1 MNSKRGWL
9 ALLADFEAR
18 GEPCVLIT
26 VADEQGSTPREA
38 GTKMLVGREA
48 QHLTIGGGHLEYRA
62 VEIAREML
70 AAGTRQP
77 RLERFS
83 LAASLG
89 QCCGGVTT
97 LLFEPQLAQ
106 DVPVIVFGAGH
117 VARALVPLLAGLPCA
132 VRWVDSRAQEFPA
145 VLPAGVEKCLTDEPV
160 DEIARMPAGAY
171 YIVMTHN
178 HPLDLELTDA
188 ILARGDHGYFGL
200 IGSRTKWAKF
210 RHRLAARGHGAD
222 RLGTVA
228 ARWACLRSRASC
240 RWRSPSPWPARSS
253 PTTVARPSRRIC
265 PCAWSPLP
273 PSSSILHPRS
283 L

>member
-1 MNSKRGWL
+1 MNPKRGWL

-38 GTKMLVGREA
+38 GTKMLVGREE

-62 VEIAREML
+62 VDIAREML

-106 DVPVIVFGAGH
+106 DIPVIVFGAGH

-132 VRWVDSRAQEFPA
+132 VRWVDSRPQEFPA
-145 VLPAGVEKCLTDEPV
+145 VLPAGVEKRLTDEPV

-200 IGSRTKWAKF
+200 IGSKTKWAKF

-222 RLGTVA
+222 RLATVRCPLGLPEVQGKLPLEIA
-228 ARWACLRSRASC
+228 IAVAGEVIAHYGRQAQQTDQPLRLVNAVA
-240 RWRSPSPWPARSS
+240 PS
-253 PTTVARPSRRIC
+253 
-265 PCAWSPLP
+265 
-273 PSSSILHPRS
+273 
-283 L
+283 

>member
-1 MNSKRGWL
+1 MTPKRGWL

-38 GTKMLVGREA
+38 GTKMLVGREE

-62 VEIAREML
+62 VDIAREML
-70 AAGTRQP
+70 AAGIRQP

-132 VRWVDSRAQEFPA
+132 VRWVDSRPQEFPA
-145 VLPAGVEKCLTDEPV
+145 VLPAGVEKIVTDEPV

-200 IGSRTKWAKF
+200 IGSKTKWAKF

-222 RLGTVA
+222 RLATVRCPLGLPEVQGKLPLEIA
-228 ARWACLRSRASC
+228 IAVAGEVIAHYGRQAQQADQPLRLVNA
-240 RWRSPSPWPARSS
+240 
-253 PTTVARPSRRIC
+253 VAPN
-265 PCAWSPLP
+265 
-273 PSSSILHPRS
+273 
-283 L
+283 

>member
-18 GEPCVLIT
+18 GEPCVLVT
-26 VADEQGSTPREA
+26 VANEQGSTPREA
-38 GTKMLVGREA
+38 GTKMLVGREE

-62 VEIAREML
+62 VDIAREML

-132 VRWVDSRAQEFPA
+132 VRWVDSRPQEFPA
-145 VLPAGVEKCLTDEPV
+145 VLPAGVEKIVTDEPV

-222 RLGTVA
+222 RLATVRCPLGLPEVQGKLPLEIA
-228 ARWACLRSRASC
+228 IAVAGEVIAHYGRQAQQADQPLRLVNA
-240 RWRSPSPWPARSS
+240 
-253 PTTVARPSRRIC
+253 VAPN
-265 PCAWSPLP
+265 
-273 PSSSILHPRS
+273 
-283 L
+283 

>member
-1 MNSKRGWL
+1 MSTRRGWL
-9 ALLADFEAR
+9 AILADFEAR
-18 GEPCVLIT
+18 GEPCVLVT
-26 VADEQGSTPREA
+26 VADEQGSTPRDA
-38 GTKMLVGREA
+38 GTKMLVGREE

-77 RLERFS
+77 HLERFS

-117 VARALVPLLAGLPCA
+117 VARALVPLLTGLPCA

-145 VLPAGVEKCLTDEPV
+145 VLPAGVEKILTDEPL

-210 RHRLAARGHGAD
+210 RHRLAARGHGAEHLATVRCPLGLPEVKGKLPLEIAIAVAGEVIAHYGRPTQQAD
-222 RLGTVA
+222 QPLRLVTA
-228 ARWACLRSRASC
+228 T
-240 RWRSPSPWPARSS
+240 PS
-253 PTTVARPSRRIC
+253 
-265 PCAWSPLP
+265 
-273 PSSSILHPRS
+273 
-283 L
+283 

>member
-1 MNSKRGWL
+1 MTPKRGWL

-18 GEPCVLIT
+18 GEPCVLVT
-26 VADEQGSTPREA
+26 VADEQGSTPRDA
-38 GTKMLVGREA
+38 GTKMLVGREE

-62 VEIAREML
+62 VDIAREML

-132 VRWVDSRAQEFPA
+132 VRWVDSRPQEFPA
-145 VLPAGVEKCLTDEPV
+145 VLPAGVEKIVTDEPV

-222 RLGTVA
+222 RLATVRCPLGLPEVQGKLPLEIA
-228 ARWACLRSRASC
+228 IAVAGEVIAHYGRQAQQADQPLRLVNA
-240 RWRSPSPWPARSS
+240 
-253 PTTVARPSRRIC
+253 VAPN
-265 PCAWSPLP
+265 
-273 PSSSILHPRS
+273 
-283 L
+283 

>member
-1 MNSKRGWL
+1 MNPKRGWL

-38 GTKMLVGREA
+38 GTKMLVGREE

-62 VEIAREML
+62 VDIAREML

-178 HPLDLELTDA
+178 HPLDLELTDT

-200 IGSRTKWAKF
+200 IGSKTKWAKF

-222 RLGTVA
+222 RLATVRCPLGLPEVQGKLPLEIA
-228 ARWACLRSRASC
+228 IAVAGEVIAHYGRQAQQADQPLRLVNAVA
-240 RWRSPSPWPARSS
+240 PS
-253 PTTVARPSRRIC
+253 
-265 PCAWSPLP
+265 
-273 PSSSILHPRS
+273 
-283 L
+283 

>member
-1 MNSKRGWL
+1 MNPKRGWL
-9 ALLADFEAR
+9 ALLAEFEAR

-38 GTKMLVGREA
+38 GTKMLVGREE

-62 VEIAREML
+62 VDIAREML

-132 VRWVDSRAQEFPA
+132 VRWVDSRPQEFPA
-145 VLPAGVEKCLTDEPV
+145 VLPAGVEKRLTDEPV

-200 IGSRTKWAKF
+200 IGSKTKWAKF
-210 RHRLAARGHGAD
+210 RHRLAARGHGTD
-222 RLGTVA
+222 RLATVRCPLGLPEVQGKLPLEIA
-228 ARWACLRSRASC
+228 IAVAGEVIAHYGRQARQADQPLRLVNAVA
-240 RWRSPSPWPARSS
+240 PS
-253 PTTVARPSRRIC
+253 
-265 PCAWSPLP
+265 
-273 PSSSILHPRS
+273 
-283 L
+283 

>member
-1 MNSKRGWL
+1 MTPKRGWL

-38 GTKMLVGREA
+38 GTKMLVGREE

-145 VLPAGVEKCLTDEPV
+145 ALPAGVEKIVTDEPV

-222 RLGTVA
+222 RLATVRCPLGLPEVQGKLPLEIA
-228 ARWACLRSRASC
+228 IAVAGEVIAHYGRQAQQADQPLRLVNA
-240 RWRSPSPWPARSS
+240 
-253 PTTVARPSRRIC
+253 VAPI
-265 PCAWSPLP
+265 
-273 PSSSILHPRS
+273 
-283 L
+283 

>member
-1 MNSKRGWL
+1 MTPKRGWL

-26 VADEQGSTPREA
+26 VADDQGSTPREA
-38 GTKMLVGREA
+38 GTKMLVGREE

-132 VRWVDSRAQEFPA
+132 VRWVDSRPQEFPA
-145 VLPAGVEKCLTDEPV
+145 VLPAGVEKIVADEPV

-222 RLGTVA
+222 RLATVRCPLGLPEVQGKLPLEIA
-228 ARWACLRSRASC
+228 IAVAGEVIAHYGRQAQQADLPLRLVTAT
-240 RWRSPSPWPARSS
+240 PS
-253 PTTVARPSRRIC
+253 
-265 PCAWSPLP
+265 
-273 PSSSILHPRS
+273 
-283 L
+283 

>member
-1 MNSKRGWL
+1 MTPKRGWL

-18 GEPCVLIT
+18 GEPCMLIT

-38 GTKMLVGREA
+38 GTKMLVGREE

-62 VEIAREML
+62 VDIAREML

-132 VRWVDSRAQEFPA
+132 VRWVDSRPQEFPEL
-145 VLPAGVEKCLTDEPV
+145 LPSGVEKIVTDEPV

-200 IGSRTKWAKF
+200 IGSKTKWAKF

-222 RLGTVA
+222 RLATVRCPLGLPEVQGKLPLEIA
-228 ARWACLRSRASC
+228 IAVAGEVIAHYGRQAQQADQPLRLVNAVA
-240 RWRSPSPWPARSS
+240 PS
-253 PTTVARPSRRIC
+253 
-265 PCAWSPLP
+265 
-273 PSSSILHPRS
+273 
-283 L
+283 

>member
-26 VADEQGSTPREA
+26 VADEQGSTPRDA
-38 GTKMLVGREA
+38 GTKMLVGREE

-70 AAGTRQP
+70 ATGTRQP

-89 QCCGGVTT
+89 QCCGGVTA

-132 VRWVDSRAQEFPA
+132 VRWVDSRPQEFPDP
-145 VLPAGVEKCLTDEPV
+145 LPAGVARIVTEEPV

-222 RLGTVA
+222 RLATVRCPLGLPEVQGKLPLEIA
-228 ARWACLRSRASC
+228 IAVAGEVIAHYGRQAEQADLPLRLVTA
-240 RWRSPSPWPARSS
+240 SPS
-253 PTTVARPSRRIC
+253 
-265 PCAWSPLP
+265 
-273 PSSSILHPRS
+273 
-283 L
+283 

>member
-1 MNSKRGWL
+1 MTPKRGWL

-38 GTKMLVGREA
+38 GTKMLVGREE

-145 VLPAGVEKCLTDEPV
+145 ALPAGVEKIVTDEPV

-222 RLGTVA
+222 RLATVRCPLGLPEVQGKLPLEIA
-228 ARWACLRSRASC
+228 IAVAGEVIAHYGRQAQQADQPLRLVNAVA
-240 RWRSPSPWPARSS
+240 PS
-253 PTTVARPSRRIC
+253 
-265 PCAWSPLP
+265 
-273 PSSSILHPRS
+273 
-283 L
+283 

>member
-1 MNSKRGWL
+1 MTPKRGWL

-38 GTKMLVGREA
+38 GTKMLVGREE

-62 VEIAREML
+62 VDIAREML

-132 VRWVDSRAQEFPA
+132 VRWVDSRPQEFPA
-145 VLPAGVEKCLTDEPV
+145 VLPAGVEKIVTDEPV

-222 RLGTVA
+222 RLATVRCPLGLPEVQGKLPLEIA
-228 ARWACLRSRASC
+228 IAVAGEVIAHYGRQAQQADQPLRLVNA
-240 RWRSPSPWPARSS
+240 
-253 PTTVARPSRRIC
+253 VAPN
-265 PCAWSPLP
+265 
-273 PSSSILHPRS
+273 
-283 L
+283 

>member
-1 MNSKRGWL
+1 MTPKRGWL
-9 ALLADFEAR
+9 ARLADVEAR

-38 GTKMLVGREA
+38 GTKMLVGREE

-62 VEIAREML
+62 VDIAREML

-132 VRWVDSRAQEFPA
+132 VRWVDSRPQEFPA
-145 VLPAGVEKCLTDEPV
+145 VLPAGVEKRLTDEPV

-200 IGSRTKWAKF
+200 IGSKTKWAKF

-222 RLGTVA
+222 RLATVRCPLGLPEVQGKLPLEIA
-228 ARWACLRSRASC
+228 IAVAGEVIGHYGRQARQADQPLRLVTAT
-240 RWRSPSPWPARSS
+240 PN
-253 PTTVARPSRRIC
+253 
-265 PCAWSPLP
+265 
-273 PSSSILHPRS
+273 
-283 L
+283 

>member
-1 MNSKRGWL
+1 MNTKRGWL

-26 VADEQGSTPREA
+26 VADDQGSTPRDA
-38 GTKMLVGREA
+38 GTKMLVGREE

-70 AAGTRQP
+70 AAGVRQP

-97 LLFEPQLAQ
+97 LLFEPQLVQ

-132 VRWVDSRAQEFPA
+132 VRWVDSRPQEFPA
-145 VLPAGVEKCLTDEPV
+145 VLPAGVEKVLTEEPV

-200 IGSRTKWAKF
+200 IGSKTKWAKF
-210 RHRLAARGHGAD
+210 RHRLAARGHGAE
-222 RLGTVA
+222 RLATVRCPLGLPEVQGKLPLEIA
-228 ARWACLRSRASC
+228 IAVAGEAIVHYGRQAQPADQPLRLVNAV
-240 RWRSPSPWPARSS
+240 PS
-253 PTTVARPSRRIC
+253 
-265 PCAWSPLP
+265 
-273 PSSSILHPRS
+273 
-283 L
+283 

>member
-1 MNSKRGWL
+1 MTPKRGWL

-26 VADEQGSTPREA
+26 VADDQGSTPREA
-38 GTKMLVGREA
+38 GTKMLVGREE

-62 VEIAREML
+62 VDIAREML
-70 AAGTRQP
+70 AAGIRQP

-132 VRWVDSRAQEFPA
+132 VRWVDSRPQEFPA
-145 VLPAGVEKCLTDEPV
+145 VLPAGVEKIVTDEPV

-222 RLGTVA
+222 RLATVRCPLGLPEVQGKLPLEIA
-228 ARWACLRSRASC
+228 IAVAGEVIAHYGRQAQQADQPLRLVNAVA
-240 RWRSPSPWPARSS
+240 PS
-253 PTTVARPSRRIC
+253 
-265 PCAWSPLP
+265 
-273 PSSSILHPRS
+273 
-283 L
+283 

>member
-38 GTKMLVGREA
+38 GTKMLVGREE

-160 DEIARMPAGAY
+160 DEVARMPAGAY

-178 HPLDLELTDA
+178 HPLDLELADA

-222 RLGTVA
+222 RLATVRCPLGLPEVQGKLPLEIA
-228 ARWACLRSRASC
+228 IAVAGEVIAHYGRQAEQADLPLRLVTAT
-240 RWRSPSPWPARSS
+240 PK
-253 PTTVARPSRRIC
+253 
-265 PCAWSPLP
+265 
-273 PSSSILHPRS
+273 
-283 L
+283 

>member
-1 MNSKRGWL
+1 MNPKRGWL

-38 GTKMLVGREA
+38 GTKMLVGREE

-62 VEIAREML
+62 VDIAREML

-171 YIVMTHN
+171 YVVMTHN

-200 IGSRTKWAKF
+200 IGSKTKWAKF

-222 RLGTVA
+222 RLATVRCPLGLPEVQGKLPLEIA
-228 ARWACLRSRASC
+228 IAVAGEVIAHYGRPAQQADQPLRLVNAVA
-240 RWRSPSPWPARSS
+240 PS
-253 PTTVARPSRRIC
+253 
-265 PCAWSPLP
+265 
-273 PSSSILHPRS
+273 
-283 L
+283 

>member
-1 MNSKRGWL
+1 MTPKRGWL

-18 GEPCVLIT
+18 GEPCVLVT

-38 GTKMLVGREA
+38 GTKMLVGREE

-62 VEIAREML
+62 VDIAREML

-132 VRWVDSRAQEFPA
+132 VRWVDSRPQEFPA
-145 VLPAGVEKCLTDEPV
+145 VLPAGVEKRLTDEPV

-222 RLGTVA
+222 CLATVRCPLGLPEVQGKLPLEIAIAVAGEVIAHYGRQAQQADQPLRLVNAVA
-228 ARWACLRSRASC
+228 
-240 RWRSPSPWPARSS
+240 P
-253 PTTVARPSRRIC
+253 I
-265 PCAWSPLP
+265 
-273 PSSSILHPRS
+273 
-283 L
+283 

>member
-1 MNSKRGWL
+1 MTPKRGWL

-38 GTKMLVGREA
+38 GTKMLVGREE

-62 VEIAREML
+62 VDIAREML

-132 VRWVDSRAQEFPA
+132 VRWVDSRPQEFPA
-145 VLPAGVEKCLTDEPV
+145 VLPAGVEKIVTDEPV

-222 RLGTVA
+222 RLATVRCPLGLPEVQGKLPLEIA
-228 ARWACLRSRASC
+228 IAVAGEVIAHYGRQAQQADQPLRLVNAVA
-240 RWRSPSPWPARSS
+240 PS
-253 PTTVARPSRRIC
+253 
-265 PCAWSPLP
+265 
-273 PSSSILHPRS
+273 
-283 L
+283 

>member
-1 MNSKRGWL
+1 MTPKRGWL

-18 GEPCVLIT
+18 GEPCVLVT
-26 VADEQGSTPREA
+26 VADEQGSTPRDA
-38 GTKMLVGREA
+38 GTKMLVGREE

-62 VEIAREML
+62 VDIAREML

-132 VRWVDSRAQEFPA
+132 VRWVDSRPQEFPA
-145 VLPAGVEKCLTDEPV
+145 VLPAGVEKIVTDEPV

-222 RLGTVA
+222 RLATVRCPLGLPEIQGKLPLEIA
-228 ARWACLRSRASC
+228 IAVAGEVIAHYGRQAQQADQPLRLVNA
-240 RWRSPSPWPARSS
+240 
-253 PTTVARPSRRIC
+253 VAPN
-265 PCAWSPLP
+265 
-273 PSSSILHPRS
+273 
-283 L
+283 

>member
-1 MNSKRGWL
+1 MTPKRGWL

-38 GTKMLVGREA
+38 GTKMLVGREE

-62 VEIAREML
+62 VDIAREML
-70 AAGTRQP
+70 AAGIRQP

-132 VRWVDSRAQEFPA
+132 VRWVDSRPQEFPA
-145 VLPAGVEKCLTDEPV
+145 VLPAGVEKIVTDEPV

-222 RLGTVA
+222 RLATVRCPLGLPEVQGKLPLEIA
-228 ARWACLRSRASC
+228 IAVAGEVIAHYGRQAQQADQPLRLVNAVA
-240 RWRSPSPWPARSS
+240 PS
-253 PTTVARPSRRIC
+253 
-265 PCAWSPLP
+265 
-273 PSSSILHPRS
+273 
-283 L
+283 

>member
-38 GTKMLVGREA
+38 GTKMLVGREE

-132 VRWVDSRAQEFPA
+132 VRWVDSRPQEFPDP
-145 VLPAGVEKCLTDEPV
+145 LPVGVARIVTEEPV

-222 RLGTVA
+222 RLATVRCPLGLPEVQGKLPLEIAIAVAGEVIAHYGRQAQQTDLPLRLVA
-228 ARWACLRSRASC
+228 A
-240 RWRSPSPWPARSS
+240 SPS
-253 PTTVARPSRRIC
+253 
-265 PCAWSPLP
+265 
-273 PSSSILHPRS
+273 
-283 L
+283 

>member
-1 MNSKRGWL
+1 MTPKRGWL

-38 GTKMLVGREA
+38 GTKMLVGREE

-62 VEIAREML
+62 VDIAREML

-106 DVPVIVFGAGH
+106 DVPVIIFGAGH

-132 VRWVDSRAQEFPA
+132 VRWVDSRPQEFPA
-145 VLPAGVEKCLTDEPV
+145 VLPAGVEKIVADEPV

-200 IGSRTKWAKF
+200 IGSKTKWAKF

-222 RLGTVA
+222 RLATVRCPLGLPEVQGKLPLEIA
-228 ARWACLRSRASC
+228 IAVAGEVIAHYGRQAQQADQPLRLVNA
-240 RWRSPSPWPARSS
+240 
-253 PTTVARPSRRIC
+253 VAPN
-265 PCAWSPLP
+265 
-273 PSSSILHPRS
+273 
-283 L
+283 

>member
-1 MNSKRGWL
+1 MTPKRGWL

-18 GEPCVLIT
+18 GEPCVLVT
-26 VADEQGSTPREA
+26 VASEQGSTPRDA
-38 GTKMLVGREA
+38 GTKMLVGRTE

-62 VEIAREML
+62 VEIARELL

-97 LLFEPQLAQ
+97 LLFEPLLAQ
-106 DVPVIVFGAGH
+106 DVPVVVFGAGH

-132 VRWVDSRAQEFPA
+132 VRWVDSRPQEFPDP
-145 VLPAGVEKCLTDEPV
+145 LPAGVEKIVTDEPV

-200 IGSRTKWAKF
+200 IGSKTKWAKF
-210 RHRLAARGHGAD
+210 RHRLTARGHGAE
-222 RLGTVA
+222 RLASVRCPLGLPEVQGKLPLEIAIAVA
-228 ARWACLRSRASC
+228 GEVIAHYGRQAQQADQPLRLVNA
-240 RWRSPSPWPARSS
+240 
-253 PTTVARPSRRIC
+253 VAPN
-265 PCAWSPLP
+265 
-273 PSSSILHPRS
+273 
-283 L
+283 

>member
-1 MNSKRGWL
+1 MNPKRGWL

-38 GTKMLVGREA
+38 GTKMLVGREE

-62 VEIAREML
+62 VDIAREML

-132 VRWVDSRAQEFPA
+132 VRWVDSRPQEFPA
-145 VLPAGVEKCLTDEPV
+145 VLPAGVEKHLTDEPV

-200 IGSRTKWAKF
+200 IGSKTKWAKF

-222 RLGTVA
+222 RLATVRCPLGLPEVQGKLPLEIA
-228 ARWACLRSRASC
+228 IAVAGEVIAHYGRQARQADQPLRLVNAVA
-240 RWRSPSPWPARSS
+240 PS
-253 PTTVARPSRRIC
+253 
-265 PCAWSPLP
+265 
-273 PSSSILHPRS
+273 
-283 L
+283 

>member
-222 RLGTVA
+222 RLGTVRCPLGLPEVQGKLPLEIA
-228 ARWACLRSRASC
+228 IAVAGEVIAHYGRQAEQADLPLRLVTAT
-240 RWRSPSPWPARSS
+240 PK
-253 PTTVARPSRRIC
+253 
-265 PCAWSPLP
+265 
-273 PSSSILHPRS
+273 
-283 L
+283 

>member
-1 MNSKRGWL
+1 MNTKRGWL

-26 VADEQGSTPREA
+26 VADEQGSTPRDA
-38 GTKMLVGREA
+38 GTKMLVGRRE

-70 AAGTRQP
+70 AAGTGQP

-97 LLFEPQLAQ
+97 LLFEPQRIQ

-132 VRWVDSRAQEFPA
+132 VRWVDSRPQEFPA
-145 VLPAGVEKCLTDEPV
+145 VLPAGVEKIVTDEPV

-200 IGSRTKWAKF
+200 IGSRTKWVKF
-210 RHRLAARGHGAD
+210 RHRLAARGHGAE
-222 RLGTVA
+222 RLATVRCPLGLPEVQGKLPLEIA
-228 ARWACLRSRASC
+228 IAVAGEVIAHYGRQAQQADQPLRLVNAVA
-240 RWRSPSPWPARSS
+240 PS
-253 PTTVARPSRRIC
+253 
-265 PCAWSPLP
+265 
-273 PSSSILHPRS
+273 
-283 L
+283 

>member
-1 MNSKRGWL
+1 MNPKRGWL

-38 GTKMLVGREA
+38 GTKMLVGREE

-62 VEIAREML
+62 VDIAREML

-210 RHRLAARGHGAD
+210 RHRLAARGHGAE
-222 RLGTVA
+222 RLATVRCPLGLPEVQGKLPLEIA
-228 ARWACLRSRASC
+228 IAVAGEVIAHYGRQAQQADQPLRLVNAVA
-240 RWRSPSPWPARSS
+240 PS
-253 PTTVARPSRRIC
+253 
-265 PCAWSPLP
+265 
-273 PSSSILHPRS
+273 
-283 L
+283 

>member
-1 MNSKRGWL
+1 MNSRRGWL

-145 VLPAGVEKCLTDEPV
+145 VLPAGVEKRLTDEPV

-222 RLGTVA
+222 RLATVRCPLGLPEVQGKLPLEIA
-228 ARWACLRSRASC
+228 IAVAGEVIAYYGRQAEQADLPLRLVTAT
-240 RWRSPSPWPARSS
+240 PN
-253 PTTVARPSRRIC
+253 
-265 PCAWSPLP
+265 
-273 PSSSILHPRS
+273 
-283 L
+283 

>member
-1 MNSKRGWL
+1 MNPKRGWL

-38 GTKMLVGREA
+38 GTKMLVGREE

-62 VEIAREML
+62 VDIAREML

-145 VLPAGVEKCLTDEPV
+145 VLPAGVEKRLTDEPV

-200 IGSRTKWAKF
+200 IGSKTKWAKF

-222 RLGTVA
+222 RLATVRCPLGLHEVQGKLPLEIA
-228 ARWACLRSRASC
+228 IAVAGEVIAHYGRQARQADQPLRLVNAVA
-240 RWRSPSPWPARSS
+240 PS
-253 PTTVARPSRRIC
+253 
-265 PCAWSPLP
+265 
-273 PSSSILHPRS
+273 
-283 L
+283 

>member
-1 MNSKRGWL
+1 MNSRRGWL

-222 RLGTVA
+222 RLGTVRCPLGLPEVQGKLPLEIA
-228 ARWACLRSRASC
+228 IAVAGEVIAHYGRQAEQADLPLRLVTAT
-240 RWRSPSPWPARSS
+240 PK
-253 PTTVARPSRRIC
+253 
-265 PCAWSPLP
+265 
-273 PSSSILHPRS
+273 
-283 L
+283 

>member
-1 MNSKRGWL
+1 MTPKRGWL

-38 GTKMLVGREA
+38 GTKMLVGREE

-62 VEIAREML
+62 VDIAREML

-132 VRWVDSRAQEFPA
+132 VRWVDSRPQEFPA
-145 VLPAGVEKCLTDEPV
+145 VLPAGVEKIVADEPV

-222 RLGTVA
+222 RLATVRCPLGLPEVQGKLPLEIA
-228 ARWACLRSRASC
+228 IAVAGEVIAHYGSQAQQADQPLRLVNAVA
-240 RWRSPSPWPARSS
+240 PS
-253 PTTVARPSRRIC
+253 
-265 PCAWSPLP
+265 
-273 PSSSILHPRS
+273 
-283 L
+283 

>member
-1 MNSKRGWL
+1 MTPKRGWL

-38 GTKMLVGREA
+38 GTKMLVGREE

-62 VEIAREML
+62 VDIAREML
-70 AAGTRQP
+70 AAGIRQP

-132 VRWVDSRAQEFPA
+132 VRWVDSRPQEFPA
-145 VLPAGVEKCLTDEPV
+145 VLPAGVEKIVTDEPV

-222 RLGTVA
+222 RLATVRCPLGLPEVQGKLPLEIA
-228 ARWACLRSRASC
+228 IAVAGEVIAHYGRQAQQADQPLRLVNA
-240 RWRSPSPWPARSS
+240 
-253 PTTVARPSRRIC
+253 VAPI
-265 PCAWSPLP
+265 
-273 PSSSILHPRS
+273 
-283 L
+283 

>member
-18 GEPCVLIT
+18 GEPCVLVT
-26 VADEQGSTPREA
+26 VADEQGSTPRDA
-38 GTKMLVGREA
+38 GTKMLVGRQE

-62 VEIAREML
+62 VEIARELL
-70 AAGTRQP
+70 ATGTRQP

-97 LLFEPQLAQ
+97 LLFEPLLAQ
-106 DVPVIVFGAGH
+106 DVPVVVFGAGH

-132 VRWVDSRAQEFPA
+132 VRWVDSRPQEFPEP
-145 VLPAGVEKCLTDEPV
+145 LPAGVEKIVTDEPV

-171 YIVMTHN
+171 YIVMTHH

-200 IGSRTKWAKF
+200 IGSKTKWAKF
-210 RHRLAARGHGAD
+210 RHRLSARGHGAE
-222 RLGTVA
+222 RLATVRCPLGLPEVQGKLPLEIA
-228 ARWACLRSRASC
+228 IAVAGEVIAHYGRQAQQADTPLRLVTA
-240 RWRSPSPWPARSS
+240 SPS
-253 PTTVARPSRRIC
+253 
-265 PCAWSPLP
+265 
-273 PSSSILHPRS
+273 
-283 L
+283 

>member
-1 MNSKRGWL
+1 MTPKRGWL

-38 GTKMLVGREA
+38 GTKMLVGREE

-62 VEIAREML
+62 VDIAREML

-132 VRWVDSRAQEFPA
+132 VRWVDSRPQEFPA
-145 VLPAGVEKCLTDEPV
+145 VLPAGVEKIVTDEPV
-160 DEIARMPAGAY
+160 DEITRMPAGAY

-222 RLGTVA
+222 RLATVRCPLGLPEVQGKLPLEIA
-228 ARWACLRSRASC
+228 IAVAGEVIAHYGRQAQQADQPLRLVNA
-240 RWRSPSPWPARSS
+240 
-253 PTTVARPSRRIC
+253 VAPN
-265 PCAWSPLP
+265 
-273 PSSSILHPRS
+273 
-283 L
+283 

>member
-1 MNSKRGWL
+1 MTPKRGWL

-38 GTKMLVGREA
+38 GTKMLVGREE

-145 VLPAGVEKCLTDEPV
+145 ALPAGVEKIVTDEPV

-200 IGSRTKWAKF
+200 IGSKTKWAKF

-222 RLGTVA
+222 RLATVRCPLGLPEVQGKLPLEIA
-228 ARWACLRSRASC
+228 IAVAGEVIAHYGRQAQQADQPLRLVNAVA
-240 RWRSPSPWPARSS
+240 PS
-253 PTTVARPSRRIC
+253 
-265 PCAWSPLP
+265 
-273 PSSSILHPRS
+273 
-283 L
+283 

>member
-1 MNSKRGWL
+1 MTPKRGWL

-38 GTKMLVGREA
+38 GTKMLVGREE

-62 VEIAREML
+62 VDIAREML

-132 VRWVDSRAQEFPA
+132 VRWVDSRPQEFPA
-145 VLPAGVEKCLTDEPV
+145 VLPAGVEKIVTDEPV

-222 RLGTVA
+222 RLATVRCPLGLPEVQGKLPLEIA
-228 ARWACLRSRASC
+228 IAVAGEVIAHYGRQAQQADQPLRLVNA
-240 RWRSPSPWPARSS
+240 
-253 PTTVARPSRRIC
+253 VAPI
-265 PCAWSPLP
+265 
-273 PSSSILHPRS
+273 
-283 L
+283 

>member
-1 MNSKRGWL
+1 MTPKRGWL

-18 GEPCVLIT
+18 GEPCVLVT

-38 GTKMLVGREA
+38 GTKMLVGREE

-62 VEIAREML
+62 VDIAREML

-132 VRWVDSRAQEFPA
+132 VRWVDSRPQEFPA
-145 VLPAGVEKCLTDEPV
+145 VLPAGVEKIVTDEPV

-210 RHRLAARGHGAD
+210 RHRLAVRGHGAD
-222 RLGTVA
+222 RLATVRCPLGLPEVQGKLPLEIA
-228 ARWACLRSRASC
+228 IAVAGEVIAHYGRQAQQADQPLRLVNA
-240 RWRSPSPWPARSS
+240 
-253 PTTVARPSRRIC
+253 VAPN
-265 PCAWSPLP
+265 
-273 PSSSILHPRS
+273 
-283 L
+283 